1 MLVDVHIQLFMRKLT
16 HKEEEIMKLF
26 WENGGMFVKDMLETL
41 PDPKPHINTV
51 STQVRI
57 LEKDGFLDHKQ
68 YGGSFQYFP
77 IITEEEYRGQSLS
90 GLIKNWFG
98 NSYKS
103 AVSTLLKDEKITV
116 DDLKELIVEVEKA
129 KDKK

>member
-1 MLVDVHIQLFMRKLT
+1 MKRLT
-16 HKEEEIMKLF
+16 TKEREIMELY
-26 WENGGMFVKDMLETL
+26 WQHGPMFVKELLEYYDEPRPHFNTL
-41 PDPKPHINTV
+41 
-51 STQVRI
+51 STTVRI
-57 LEKDGFLDHKQ
+57 LEKKGFLDHKQ

-98 NSYKS
+98 NSYKN

-116 DDLKELIVEVEKA
+116 DDLKELIAEVENSKNNTL
-129 KDKK
+129 

>member
-1 MLVDVHIQLFMRKLT
+1 MLT

-26 WENGGMFVKDMLETL
+26 WENGGMFVKDMLETF
-41 PDPKPHINTV
+41 PNPKPHINTV

-77 IITEEEYRGQSLS
+77 IVSEEEYRGQSLS

-116 DDLKELIVEVEKA
+116 DDLKELIAEVEKA

>member
-1 MLVDVHIQLFMRKLT
+1 MRKLT

-26 WENGGMFVKDMLETL
+26 WNNGGMFVKEILTFFE
-41 PDPKPHINTV
+41 DPKPHVNTV

-57 LEKDGFLDHKQ
+57 LERDGFLGHKQ

-77 IITEEEYRGQSLS
+77 AISETQYRESSLS
-90 GLIKNWFG
+90 GVIRNWFG
-98 NSYKS
+98 NSYMS

-116 DDLKELIVEVEKA
+116 DELKELISEVENA
-129 KDKK
+129 KEKK